1 VTSAVWSEFEDIDAA
16 ADADRYVHYLDQLRS
31 LGDTAEYKALSY
43 QRLGLEPGATVSGA
57 RILDVGSGA
66 GHDCIEMARLGGTG
80 VSVTG
85 VDQSAQLLEVARRR
99 AAEAGV
105 DVQFE
110 EGSAYQLPF
119 DDDAFSACRS
129 DRVFLYL
136 DRPGDALTEMHR
148 VVEPGGLLWVRDPDM
163 TTLLLDA
170 DGLDASATRTIS
182 DFFSDGFPNGW
193 SGRRLDRLLRQ
204 QGSDDVS
211 VVPRT
216 LISRSLKEADTLF
229 AIRRNAVASAAAG
242 AVDRSDVDRWL
253 AALAAADAEGLFSFS
268 LTFFEAFGHIP

>member
-16 ADADRYVHYLDQLRS
+16 ADADGYVDYLDQLRS

-43 QRLGLEPGATVSGA
+43 QRLGLGPGGTASGA

-85 VDQSAQLLEVARRR
+85 VDPSAQLLEVSRRR
-99 AAEAGV
+99 AAEARV
-105 DVQFE
+105 DVRFE
-110 EGSAYQLPF
+110 QGSAYQLPF

-148 VVEPGGLLWVRDPDM
+148 VAEPGGLLWVRDPDM

-170 DGLDASATRTIS
+170 DGLDPATTRTIS

-204 QGSDDVS
+204 QGIGDAT

>member
-1 VTSAVWSEFEDIDAA
+1 
-16 ADADRYVHYLDQLRS
+16 
-31 LGDTAEYKALSY
+31 
-43 QRLGLEPGATVSGA
+43 
-57 RILDVGSGA
+57 
-66 GHDCIEMARLGGTG
+66 MARLGGTG

-99 AAEAGV
+99 AAEARV
-105 DVQFE
+105 DVRFE

-119 DDDAFSACRS
+119 DDDTFSTCRS

-148 VVEPGGLLWVRDPDM
+148 VVEPDGLLWVRDPDM

-170 DGLDASATRTIS
+170 DGLDPATTRTIS

-193 SGRRLDRLLRQ
+193 SGRRLDRLIRQ
-204 QGSDDVS
+204 QGSGDVS

-216 LISRSLKEADTLF
+216 LVSSSLKEADTLF
-229 AIRRNAVASAAAG
+229 AIRQNALASAAAG
-242 AVDRSDVDRWL
+242 AVDRAAVDQWL
-253 AALAAADAEGLFSFS
+253 AVLAAADAEGLFSFS

>member
-1 VTSAVWSEFEDIDAA
+1 MSAVWSEFEDIDAA
-16 ADADRYVHYLDQLRS
+16 ADADRYVDYLDQLRS

-43 QRLGLEPGATVSGA
+43 QRLGLEPGAPASGV

-99 AAEAGV
+99 AAEARV
-105 DVQFE
+105 DVRFE

-119 DDDAFSACRS
+119 DDDTFSACRS

-148 VVEPGGLLWVRDPDM
+148 VVEPDGLLWVRDPDM

-170 DGLDASATRTIS
+170 DGLDPATTRTIS

-193 SGRRLDRLLRQ
+193 SGRRLDRLIRQ
-204 QGSDDVS
+204 QGSGDVS

-216 LISRSLKEADTLF
+216 LVSSSLKEADTLF
-229 AIRRNAVASAAAG
+229 AIRQNALASAAAG
-242 AVDRSDVDRWL
+242 AVDRAAVDQWL
-253 AALAAADAEGLFSFS
+253 AVLAAADAEGLFSFS